1 MRDLAVDNAVSVFV
15 DQPLAEGLGPRPARV
30 SPGGACTYDEL
41 AALTSRVA
49 RALRE
54 LGVEA
59 EQRVALLMPDGIGFA
74 VTFFAALRLGAVA
87 VPLNTRLPVKN
98 LHFILDDCRA
108 KVLVTDGGLTVAL
121 DEGSRT
127 RAVTFE
133 ELVKAA
139 DAGPLEVERVGG
151 DAMAFW

>member
-1 MRDLAVDNAVSVFV
+1 MRDLAVDNAVSLLV
-15 DQPLAEGLGPRPARV
+15 DEPLAEGLGPRPALV
-30 SPGGACTYDEL
+30 TPGGACTYDEL
-41 AALTSRVA
+41 AALTSRAA

-59 EQRVALLMPDGIGFA
+59 EQRVALFMPDGIGFA

-87 VPLNTRLPVKN
+87 VPLNTRLPAKN

-121 DEGSRT
+121 M
-127 RAVTFE
+127 RA
-133 ELVKAA
+133 
-139 DAGPLEVERVGG
+139 AGRGR
-151 DAMAFW
+151 